1 MNKSESKYQN
11 TAILMDEAL
20 LLLLEKKEF
29 EFITV
34 KEICEKAGVNRST
47 FYLHYENVG
56 DLLRETVE
64 LIGRRFYGSFEKKSY
79 DAASSSP
86 EQSFF
91 ITPDHLIPYLQF
103 VRENRRIFSLIH
115 RKPELF
121 NVNRTAEKMYREVF
135 SPILDKFGVKESEK
149 PYVFAFYTEGTL
161 AIVMKW
167 VERECREEI
176 ADIAS
181 TIMSVIGHQNDKK

>member
-167 VERECREEI
+167 VERECGEEI